1 MNNKQPVWS
10 REFWRATA
18 IRCARTFITTIL
30 GIWTGGQLVTEI
42 DWKTTLVYATSATLY
57 IFLTCLSFG
66 LPEVEYAQHIYMS
79 AEEPEDSWIEEEGEQ
94 DGEE

>member
-42 DWKTTLVYATSATLY
+42 DWKTTLVAAASATLY
-57 IFLTCLSFG
+57 IFLTCLNFG
-66 LPEVEYAQHIYMS
+66 LPEVPMRP
-79 AEEPEDSWIEEEGEQ
+79 EEKEVQ
-94 DGEE
+94 DDNE